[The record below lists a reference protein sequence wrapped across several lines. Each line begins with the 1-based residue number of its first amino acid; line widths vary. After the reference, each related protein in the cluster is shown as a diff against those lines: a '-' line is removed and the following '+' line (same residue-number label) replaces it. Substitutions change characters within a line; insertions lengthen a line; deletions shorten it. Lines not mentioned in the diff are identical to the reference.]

1 MIRSVL
7 TAIILSI
14 PLIGAYAL
22 FSIGIV
28 LIFQTSRILNLAHG
42 AMAMIPAFILAAM
55 SGWGLPVLLAA
66 PLAIATGGLLGVAVE
81 RIFVRRLEDGGP
93 TGQTV
98 GTVAALGVLVA
109 LAARIWGTTPRTGTK
124 LFPEGFVSV
133 GSSSLQ
139 FAEIGLFVVSVGVA
153 AGLFIALKRTDIGLM
168 MRGTA
173 ESKLAARLHGVDPDL
188 VTTGSWAVGGA
199 LAALSGILLGAV
211 TGLQPY
217 TLSLQVLPGFIAAL
231 LGGLRSLPLAI
242 AGAAFVGIT
251 QSLVPLMGPIG
262 RSQGS
267 SQLFLAVAAIAVMAL
282 RGSAIAG
289 SER

>member
-1 MIRSVL
+1 MIRSIL

-14 PLIGAYAL
+14 PLVGAYAL

-42 AMAMIPAFILAAM
+42 AMAMIPAFVLAAM
-55 SGWGLPVLLAA
+55 SGAGLPVVIAA
-66 PLAIATGGLLGVAVE
+66 PLAIMLGGLLGVAVE
-81 RIFVRRLEDGGP
+81 RVFVRRLESSGP

-109 LAARIWGTTPRTGTK
+109 LAARIWGTTPRRGIS
-124 LFPEGFVSV
+124 LFPEGFIEV
-133 GSSSLQ
+133 GSSSLR
-139 FAEIGLFVVSVGVA
+139 FAEIGLFLVSGAVA
-153 AGLFIALKRTDIGLM
+153 AALFLALKKTDVGLM

-173 ESKLAARLHGVDPDL
+173 ESALAARLHGVDPDL
-188 VTTGSWAVGGA
+188 ITTASWATGGA
-199 LAALSGILLGAV
+199 LAALSGILLGSI

-242 AGAAFVGIT
+242 TGAAFVGVT
-251 QSLVPLMGPIG
+251 QSLVPLMGVVG
-262 RSQGS
+262 RAQGS
-267 SQLFLAVAAIAVMAL
+267 SQLFLALVTIAVMGL

-289 SER
+289 SEH